1 MGKALV
7 WLAGAALLAAQGA
20 HAEWSATVTGTT
32 DYDFRGISQ
41 TEGDPALQGSLDFAS
56 GLFYGSIWGS
66 NVDFGDDVDGNLEI
80 DLVAGLAG
88 EIEGGWRWDFGATY
102 YVYPGSSEDVAN
114 GILESE
120 DYAEIYAGG
129 GWGPL
134 DVKYWW
140 SPDLYNSSETASYL
154 EANLAFEL
162 PADFGLNLHY
172 GYSSGD
178 YFDAVEDALGDPA
191 SSDFDPAYNGDD
203 ADYADIS
210 IGLTRTFGRFDTE
223 LKLVT
228 TDTDDYFEVNSGAL
242 RNDTR
247 VIFSIG
253 TTFPWSDD
261 E

>member
-1 MGKALV
+1 MGSRLG
-7 WLAGAALLAAQGA
+7 WLAGALLLTAQGA
-20 HAEWSATVTGTT
+20 QAEWTATVTGTT

-41 TEGDPALQGSLDFAS
+41 TEGDPALQGSLDFTS
-56 GLFYGSIWGS
+56 GLFYASVWASTI
-66 NVDFGDDVDGNLEI
+66 DFGPDVDGDLEV

-88 EIEGGWRWDFGATY
+88 ETERGWRWDVGATY
-102 YVYPGSSEDVAN
+102 YVYPGSNEDVPN
-114 GILESE
+114 GISESE
-120 DYAEIYAGG
+120 DYAELYVGG

-140 SPDLYNSSETASYL
+140 SPDLYNTDETASYI
-154 EANLAFEL
+154 EANLAFDL
-162 PADFGLNLHY
+162 PAEFGFNVHY
-172 GYSSGD
+172 GYSTGD
-178 YFDAVEDALGDPA
+178 YFDAIEDALGDPNG
-191 SSDFDPAYNGDD
+191 SDFDPDYNGDD
-203 ADYADIS
+203 ADYSDIS
-210 IGLTRTFGRFDTE
+210 FGLTRTFGRFDTE

-253 TTFPWSDD
+253 TTFPWGED